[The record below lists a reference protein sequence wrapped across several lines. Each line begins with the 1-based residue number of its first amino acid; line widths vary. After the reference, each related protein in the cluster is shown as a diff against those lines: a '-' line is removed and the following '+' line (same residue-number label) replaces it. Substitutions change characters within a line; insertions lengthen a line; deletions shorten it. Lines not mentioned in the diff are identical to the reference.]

1 MNETLSALY
10 KEVFGAVPAKVETLP
25 GAGSNRV
32 YVRFTAADETT
43 CIGAFGNDLE
53 ENRSFLYLA
62 RHFSSKGLPV
72 PQVLGV
78 SADEHGYL
86 LSDLGD
92 VSLHQALSVW
102 REQGYSEHADSAESA
117 YALLRRTLRTLPH
130 FQVEGAQGLDFERL
144 LSPNTFCERSVM
156 FDLNYFKYCFLKTS
170 DLPFDEMRLE
180 DDFEAL
186 TEALME
192 GVDNETNFLYRDFQS
207 RNVMICGSDPFMID
221 FQGGRRGPLP
231 YDVASFLWQASASY
245 PQALRERLIEEYLA
259 ELATLRTV
267 DREAFRQS
275 LRRFVLF
282 RLLQVL
288 GAYGL
293 RGRFE
298 RKAYFLQSIPLA
310 LANVRELLKQGVA
323 QAYPT
328 LEAILL
334 QLSAQ
339 TIK

>member
-43 CIGAFGNDLE
+43 CIGAFGNNLE
-53 ENRSFLYLA
+53 ENRAFLYLA

-72 PQVLGV
+72 PQVFGV
-78 SADEHGYL
+78 SADEHCYL

-156 FDLNYFKYCFLKTS
+156 FDLNYFKYCFLKTA

-186 TEALME
+186 TKDLVE
-192 GVDNETNFLYRDFQS
+192 GVDNEKFFLYRDFQS
-207 RNVMICGSDPFMID
+207 RNVMICDTNSYMID

-231 YDVASFLWQASASY
+231 YDVASFLWQASAGY
-245 PQALRERLIEEYLA
+245 PQALRDRLIEEYLD
-259 ELATLRTV
+259 ELNSLQPV
-267 DREAFRQS
+267 DREQFRVD

-298 RKAYFLQSIPLA
+298 RKPYFLRSIPPALENVHALLA
-310 LANVRELLKQGVA
+310 QGA
-323 QAYPT
+323 ASGYPT
-328 LEAILL
+328 LEAVLRKLSL
-334 QLSAQ
+334 Q
-339 TIK
+339 K

>member
-1 MNETLSALY
+1 MKALQTLY
-10 KEVFGAVPAKVETLP
+10 KQTFGIEPASVVTLP

-32 YVRFTAADETT
+32 YVRFATADGQT
-43 CIGAFGNDLE
+43 CIGAWGKDVE
-53 ENRSFLYLA
+53 ENRTFLYLA
-62 RHFSSKGLPV
+62 RHFSAKGLPV
-72 PQVLGV
+72 PRVLGV
-78 SADEHGYL
+78 SADEQCYL

-92 VSLHQALSVW
+92 VSLHGALAAW
-102 REQGYSEHADSAESA
+102 REQGYDEGSDLAEEG
-117 YALLRRTLRTLPH
+117 YALLQRTLRRLPH

-144 LSPNTFCERSVM
+144 LSPNCFCRRSVM

-186 TEALME
+186 TEALVE

-207 RNVMICGSDPFMID
+207 RNVMVCGSEPFMID

-231 YDVASFLWQASASY
+231 YDVASFLWQASANY